1 MYIKR
6 KIEHTIL
13 RYLHTPEIIAIV
25 GPRQCGKT
33 TTLQQIFKGLDKAV
47 FLSFEDQSALELFE
61 KNIKQFA
68 QNYIVG
74 KRYVFIDEFQYAKR
88 GGKHLKYLYDAYST
102 KIIISG
108 SSAVDL
114 TVKAIKFLVG
124 RIFVLPMFPFDF
136 YEFLRYRDPALAAA
150 YEKMSRRIAE
160 PRGLDASTEQKHL
173 LEKYYEEYALWGG
186 YPRVA
191 LAPSREEKTEV
202 LKNLYNTFFLR
213 EVKSILGL
221 IDDFTLGKL
230 LRALALQI
238 GNMVEYRELANLS
251 ELSAPTVKRYL
262 NFLSKTYICEFIKPF
277 YRNKRKEIV
286 KNQKVYFYDT
296 GLRNFAVNDFRAFNG
311 RPDAGALLENAFWMQ
326 MTKNEYTARYWRDKN
341 KNEVDFI
348 VDIGEGGLAAIE
360 VKHSQNRCKDLPGAF
375 SKDYK
380 EAVAYCAYLRPDAP
394 PSRGQ
399 QLFLPLVR

>member
-1 MYIKR
+1 M
-6 KIEHTIL
+6 
-13 RYLHTPEIIAIV
+13 RYLAVPEIIAIV

-33 TTLQQIFKGLDKAV
+33 TTLQQIFKGLDNAV
-47 FLSFEDQSALELFE
+47 FLSFEDQGALELFE
-61 KNIKQFA
+61 NNIKQFA
-68 QNYIVG
+68 RDYIAG

-88 GGKHLKYLYDAYST
+88 GGKNLKYLYDAHQV

-136 YEFLRYRDPALAAA
+136 YEFLRCRDSALAAA
-150 YEKMSRRIAE
+150 YEKMSMRITE
-160 PRGLDASTEQKHL
+160 SRSLDISTEQKHL
-173 LEKYYEEYALWGG
+173 LEKYFEEYALWGG
-186 YPRVA
+186 YPRVV
-191 LAPSREEKTEV
+191 LSSSREEKTEV

-251 ELSAPTVKRYL
+251 ELAVPTVKRYL

-286 KNQKVYFYDT
+286 KNQKAYFYDT

-311 RPDAGALLENAFWMQ
+311 RPDAGALLENTFWMQ
-326 MTKNEYTARYWRDKN
+326 MAKNEYAARYWRDKN

-348 VDIGEGGLAAIE
+348 IDIGAGGLAAIE
-360 VKHSQNRCKDLPGAF
+360 VKHSQSRCKDLPRAF
-375 SKDYK
+375 TKDYK
-380 EAVAYCAYLRPDAP
+380 EALAYCAYLRPDAP
-394 PSRGQ
+394 NRRGH
-399 QLFLPLVR
+399 QLFLPLIR